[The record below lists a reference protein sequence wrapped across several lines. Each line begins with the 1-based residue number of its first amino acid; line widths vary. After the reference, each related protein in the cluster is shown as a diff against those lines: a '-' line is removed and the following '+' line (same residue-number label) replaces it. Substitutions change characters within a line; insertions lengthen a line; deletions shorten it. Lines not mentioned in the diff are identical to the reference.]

1 MALDVMHYAAVNLIG
16 TPVVQILPLMPFIV
30 SKKKSRTLSM
40 HLKTSP
46 GKHIT
51 ILIKTS
57 YVTRDPFF
65 LYPLIPALLQFVT

>member
-40 HLKTSP
+40 HLKTSL
-46 GKHIT
+46 KIHIT
-51 ILIKTS
+51 LFINTS
-57 YVTRDPFF
+57 YVTRNPFF
-65 LYPLIPALLQFVT
+65 LYPLIPDLLQFVT